1 MINLLDTVS
10 IVRFSVNLYKHLQ
23 TSPVDSELEARG
35 TSSLQFLEQY
45 KTVKDLD
52 SFVSK
57 EVLKTIMSCQPTC
70 GFNLCVQKESSAS
83 RVVTTAVSSFLAEQE
98 DTQKKTFT
106 CWVNSQLAKV
116 RTRVTFSCE
125 DRWLPYS
132 RSSYPRVAHAW
143 NSSTWGL
150 EAGGSRGSRPALA
163 M

>member
-35 TSSLQFLEQY
+35 TSLQFLEQY

-125 DRWLPYS
+125 DSVASLFPQLLPQGG
-132 RSSYPRVAHAW
+132 PC
-143 NSSTWGL
+143 L
-150 EAGGSRGSRPALA
+150 EFQHLGTRGRRIRGSRPALA